1 LCAPVR
7 FAPPGSIREVLANGA
22 PGGYVKGSESA
33 PRERRLAVPQFTRS
47 RLVALAALALVT
59 AATAQAAQPPKS
71 DPIDL
76 ARARQKVADQKAE
89 AEVSDAIAAADRF
102 AKSNPA
108 KAAQLL
114 KAAQSNIDLSAA
126 VSGEARRTLTNA
138 LQAKLAAVEGRPLPP
153 PGPGAKLDPKAAD
166 VKAAEMAKAEKY
178 LADLKDVRE
187 GIAAVS
193 KANDANDTARAN
205 AEIARLQRMYP
216 NNPSVI
222 VLGQTDSMKSRLADA
237 LAFQKLQDDR
247 MWALQKNLAKSALP
261 AVNDIEFP
269 ANWKEISARRL
280 KGVELTAKEKKI
292 VESLDKLMSVNFAD
306 RPLEEALQDLG
317 LDLKKGTTLQAK
329 GISGRSVLRSVLGAH
344 GLTFVVRDEVIQV
357 VTVEKSRTLMA
368 TKAYYVGDLIR
379 GTGTFGDFRF
389 GPVANLQQTQ
399 ANAAALIDAIKKI
412 DPLSWSGEG
421 GGGGTVIFDFAS
433 LSIVVRNSAEVHHA
447 LGRSF
452 GGGR

>member
-1 LCAPVR
+1 
-7 FAPPGSIREVLANGA
+7 
-22 PGGYVKGSESA
+22 
-33 PRERRLAVPQFTRS
+33 VPQFTRT
-47 RLVALAALALVT
+47 RLVALAALALFTT
-59 AATAQAAQPPKS
+59 AAAAAQPPKA
-71 DPIDL
+71 DPVDL

-89 AEVSDAIAAADRF
+89 AEVADALAAADRF

-126 VSGEARRTLTNA
+126 VSGEARRALTA
-138 LQAKLAAVEGRPLPP
+138 TLQAKLAAVEGRPLPA
-153 PGPGAKLDPKAAD
+153 PGPAAKADPKGAE
-166 VKAAEMAKAEKY
+166 VKADQLAKVEKY
-178 LADLKDVRE
+178 LAELKDVRE
-187 GIAAVS
+187 GVAAIAR
-193 KANDANDTARAN
+193 ANDAKDASAAN

-222 VLGQTDSMKSRLADA
+222 VLGQTDSMKTRLADA
-237 LAFQKLQDDR
+237 LAFQKMQDDR
-247 MWALQKNLAKSALP
+247 MFALQKNLAKSALP

-269 ANWKEISARRL
+269 ANWKELTARRM

-292 VESLDKLMSVNFAD
+292 IESLDKTVSVNFAD
-306 RPLEEALQDLG
+306 RPLEEALQDLSNLLDQPLLIDKKSLEDLG
-317 LDLKKGTTLQAK
+317 LDLKRGATLQAK
-329 GISGRSVLRSVLGAH
+329 GISGRSALRAVLGAQ
-344 GLTFVVRDEVIQV
+344 GLTFVVRDETIQI

-368 TKAYYVGDLIR
+368 TKVYYVGDLIR

-399 ANAAALIDAIKKI
+399 ANAIALIDAIKKI

-421 GGGGTVIFDFAS
+421 GGGGTVSFDYAS
-433 LSIVVRNSAEVHHA
+433 LSIVVRNSAEVHHS

-452 GGGR
+452 GPGR